1 MFRNDRQACEALQ
14 MFLGTVRLEHLWTP
28 DGPTTAALRY
38 RDANGGPLSSGE
50 RIILLAAFDLWNQ
63 SGGLK
68 LVEALESLDTKR
80 THKLLSLLSAITNGS
95 DAVDQWLSNERHGY
109 ARTA

>member
-14 MFLGTVRLEHLWTP
+14 MLLGTVRLEHLWTK
-28 DGPTTAALRY
+28 DGPTRAALRY

-68 LVEALESLDTKR
+68 LAEVPGSLDTGRAR
-80 THKLLSLLSAITNGS
+80 TLLSLLSAITNGS
-95 DAVDQWLSNERHGY
+95 DAVEQWLTNQRRGY